1 MQEAIKT
8 ARAIAGGDLSGKI
21 VTSRHDD
28 IGQMLRAM
36 QQMNL
41 YLAAMIGDVRSNMDT
56 WRQRRRTYGNTIGDG
71 STKIAARP
79 PRRRGDS
86 ASKLKWG
93 LLMEAALRQGLV
105 HLIYFTPSLGS

>member
-56 WRQRRRTYGNTIGDG
+56 WRQRRRTSRPAIWICQKRG
-71 STKIAARP
+71 SEFNAC
-79 PRRRGDS
+79 
-86 ASKLKWG
+86 
-93 LLMEAALRQGLV
+93 ALRAGGGQS
-105 HLIYFTPSLGS
+105 FSLRAGNVIASAQ